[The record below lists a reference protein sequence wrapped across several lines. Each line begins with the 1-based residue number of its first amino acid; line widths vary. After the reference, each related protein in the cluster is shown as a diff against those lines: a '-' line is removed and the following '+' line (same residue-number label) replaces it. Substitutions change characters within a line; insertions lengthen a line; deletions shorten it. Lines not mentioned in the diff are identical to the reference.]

1 MCTVGLRRSP
11 ARLVIACVLA
21 GACWPTLAQAGS
33 PDGVRA
39 GGERPD
45 DAPPGVESNDNQ
57 QAAGTLEGDTLTVSL
72 RAGRGRWKPEG
83 PSGPALEVEAFGEA
97 GRALTVPAPLIR
109 VVEGTRLV
117 VSIRN
122 DLDSRLVVHG
132 LCARDGSPCEPL
144 EVPPLDTRE
153 VRFNSGA
160 AGTYHYWAT
169 VLGAPVPFRE
179 LAGAFVVDPAAG
191 QPEPDRILVIS
202 EWTSLTARQL
212 GEIVTADVPSEAFV
226 RLKPRVTFMINGLSW
241 PATER
246 LEYGLG
252 QRVRWRV
259 INLSSQSHPMHL
271 HGFYFEVDSL
281 GNGVRDAALEPGH
294 RRLVVTQLLPPGGTM
309 TMTWTPERAGNWL
322 FHCHV
327 MHHVSPERRLAGGP
341 AGTPRA
347 DRGGHGG
354 HAAHGEAGDTSM
366 GMAGMVIGVTVHE
379 PSPPAA
385 PAARIATPRALT
397 LVMQPMRPPE
407 GAAPGA
413 GFVLSEAGVPP
424 ATADAAAPGPAIVL
438 RRDEPVEITLVNRLA
453 EATAIHWHGMELDSY
468 YDGVHGWSGAGRRVT
483 PMVEPGGRFVVRFT
497 PPRAGT
503 FIYHT
508 HLHDYRQLTSGL
520 YGPLIVTGAG
530 ETYDPATDHTVVL
543 GRSGLS
549 SEDPSILTD
558 PHSVVINGER
568 APRLVW
574 KAGARHRVRLINI
587 TPDDIFSVSLQTA
600 EGPATWTP
608 VAKDGAPLPPAQ
620 SVAGPARQSIAVGET
635 YEFEY
640 QAPEGRRTA
649 WLEVR
654 TGSGK
659 WQAQAH
665 VVIR

>member
-1 MCTVGLRRSP
+1 MSADGLRRSP
-11 ARLVIACVLA
+11 ARLVVVFLLA
-21 GACWPTLAQAGS
+21 GAACWPALAMAAS
-33 PDGVRA
+33 PAGVRG
-39 GGERPD
+39 GGERD
-45 DAPPGVESNDNQ
+45 DAAPAGVESNDNVR
-57 QAAGTLEGDTLTVSL
+57 AAGTPEDGTLRLAL

-83 PSGPALEVEAFGEA
+83 PSGPALEVEAF
-97 GRALTVPAPLIR
+97 
-109 VVEGTRLV
+109 
-117 VSIRN
+117 
-122 DLDSRLVVHG
+122 
-132 LCARDGSPCEPL
+132 
-144 EVPPLDTRE
+144 
-153 VRFNSGA
+153 
-160 AGTYHYWAT
+160 
-169 VLGAPVPFRE
+169 
-179 LAGAFVVDPAAG
+179 
-191 QPEPDRILVIS
+191 S
-202 EWTSLTARQL
+202 EWKSLTARQL
-212 GEIVTADVPSEAFV
+212 GEIVTADVPSEVFV
-226 RLKPRVTFMINGLSW
+226 RLKPRVTFVINGLSW

-246 LEYGLG
+246 LDYQLG

-259 INLSSQSHPMHL
+259 INLSSQAHPMHL

-281 GNGVRDAALEPGH
+281 GNGVRDAPLEAED

-327 MHHVSPERRLAGGP
+327 MHHVSPDRRLAGSP
-341 AGTPRA
+341 AGTPRGHL
-347 DRGGHGG
+347 GGHGG
-354 HAAHGEAGDTSM
+354 HDGHGEAADRSM
-366 GMAGMVIGVTVHE
+366 GMAGMVIGVTVRD

-385 PAARIATPRALT
+385 PAAGGATPRALT
-397 LVMQPMRPPE
+397 LVMQPTRQHD
-407 GAAPGA
+407 AAASGA
-413 GFVLSEAGVPP
+413 GFLLSEAGEPP
-424 ATADAAAPGPAIVL
+424 AAADAAAPGPAIVL
-438 RRDEPVEITLVNRLA
+438 RRGEPVEITLVNRLA
-453 EATAIHWHGMELDSY
+453 EATAIHWHGMELESY

-483 PMVEPGGRFVVRFT
+483 PMIAPGGRFVVRFT

-530 ETYDPATDHTVVL
+530 ETFDPATDHAIVL

-549 SEDPSILTD
+549 SENPSILTD
-558 PHSVVINGER
+558 PDSVVINGQR

-574 KAGARHRVRLINI
+574 RAGARHRVRLINI
-587 TPDDIFSVSLQTA
+587 TPDDIFSVSLQTS
-600 EGPATWTP
+600 EEPVTWTP
-608 VAKDGAPLPPAQ
+608 VAKDGAPLPPAR

-654 TGSGK
+654 TTSGK